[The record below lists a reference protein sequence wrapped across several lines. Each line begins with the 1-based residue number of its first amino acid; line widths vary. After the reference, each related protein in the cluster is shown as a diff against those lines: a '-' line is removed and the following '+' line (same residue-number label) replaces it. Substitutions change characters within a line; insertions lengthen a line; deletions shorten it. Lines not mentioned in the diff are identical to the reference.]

1 MKKQA
6 LREGK
11 GFVVLKTHLLNPETL
26 HLSPPAPPAPC
37 SSKHSS
43 LEPVYLS
50 FKLTQ
55 TLCHFHLRHIS
66 GSLQTDSRLS
76 DGGVG
81 GGWEGMDVKS
91 VDSALQLINT

>member
-76 DGGVG
+76 GA
-81 GGWEGMDVKS
+81 GGWSRVEMDVKS